1 VNSNNCITNEQN
13 NIKQTLK
20 NVTTLICTFLLLSSS
35 AFAQTSYPKGGYKSF
50 EEFQNKQPSIPFVFE
65 ITRRTKGDIK
75 MNGGVD
81 YKVTS
86 DSISKSTIKR
96 DIYAISSGDTLY
108 MNCFTHKV
116 QFWYAK
122 VLVEGK
128 YIAFEGGIPMDKN
141 SGVVAA
147 GVAFGPLGGGIAG
160 AHTAMLRYLYIMEAA
175 VGKIKQFDS
184 KYLITL
190 LESFPDLKNQYLNEP
205 KQADEETLLK
215 YLRLIN
221 SN

>member
-1 VNSNNCITNEQN
+1 
-13 NIKQTLK
+13 
-20 NVTTLICTFLLLSSS
+20 
-35 AFAQTSYPKGGYKSF
+35 
-50 EEFQNKQPSIPFVFE
+50 
-65 ITRRTKGDIK
+65 
-75 MNGGVD
+75 
-81 YKVTS
+81 
-86 DSISKSTIKR
+86 
-96 DIYAISSGDTLY
+96 
-108 MNCFTHKV
+108 
-116 QFWYAK
+116 
-122 VLVEGK
+122 
-128 YIAFEGGIPMDKN
+128 MDKN

-160 AHTAMLRYLYIMEAA
+160 AHAAMLRYLYIMEAA